1 MRSYNYINSL
11 IKILI
16 LLPLCFNYARGDET
30 STDIIVKLK
39 VESKYEFHN
48 RFGEYL
54 EILQYQIKTNYDKLG
69 KVSSAIHYDGE
80 GNLQSKDIY
89 YYNNVGYL
97 VELSSYGPDGLL
109 LWKNIFAYG
118 DHNKITHEASYNPD
132 GSLAWEDKYKYDK
145 NDHLIEKVSYLI
157 EEENEYVSR
166 TFRYDSQNQ
175 LVKETSFYPDG
186 KRSSDFIYTYDF
198 DGKLVEEKFY
208 DYYKKLTLK
217 DQYKYDR
224 KDNLKE
230 WVLIDKDGKLVNN
243 YQSIAK
249 KLYQYNR
256 NSDVINI
263 ELKDDRG
270 SVVKKEIF
278 QYGKDGRLIESV
290 KFYVKFM
297 FGKVHEIPIEKTTF
311 QYERW

>member
-1 MRSYNYINSL
+1 M

-16 LLPLCFNYARGDET
+16 LLTLSFNYVQGDNT
-30 STDIIVKLK
+30 STNIVVKLT

-54 EILQYQIKTNYDKLG
+54 EILQYQKKINFDKLG
-69 KVSSAIHYDGE
+69 KMSSIVHYDGE
-80 GNLQSKDIY
+80 GNLQRKDIY
-89 YYNNVGYL
+89 YYNNDGFL
-97 VELSSYGPDGLL
+97 VELSSYGPDGMLA
-109 LWKNIFAYG
+109 WKNIFAY
-118 DHNKITHEASYNPD
+118 DKHNKITHEASYDPD
-132 GSLAWEDKYKYDK
+132 GSLVWEDKYKYDK
-145 NDHLIEKVSYLI
+145 NDHLLEKVSYVI
-157 EEENEYVSR
+157 EDKNEYVSQ

-175 LVKETSFYPDG
+175 LVKETSYYPDG
-186 KRSSDFIYTYDF
+186 KRSSDFIYTYNF

-224 KDNLKE
+224 NENLKE
-230 WVLIDKDGKLVNN
+230 WVLIDKDGNLVNN
-243 YQSIAK
+243 YEGIAK
-249 KLYQYNR
+249 KTYQYNR
-256 NSDVINI
+256 KNNIIGI
-263 ELKDDRG
+263 ELKNDHG

-278 QYGKDGRLIESV
+278 QYGKDERLLESV

-297 FGKVHEIPIEKTTF
+297 FGKIHEIPIEKTTF

>member
-1 MRSYNYINSL
+1 MYIYINTL

-16 LLPLCFNYARGDET
+16 LLTLSFNYANGDDT
-30 STDIIVKLK
+30 GTDTAVKII

-54 EILQYQIKTNYDKLG
+54 EILQYQIKTNFDKLG
-69 KVSSAIHYDGE
+69 KVSSIIHYDGE
-80 GNLQSKDIY
+80 GNLQRKDIC
-89 YYNNVGYL
+89 YYNNDGFL

-109 LWKNIFAYG
+109 AWKNIFAFG
-118 DHNKITHEASYNPD
+118 EHNKITHEASYDPD

-145 NDHLIEKVSYLI
+145 SDHLLEKVSYLV
-157 EEENEYVSR
+157 EDKNEYISR
-166 TFRYDSQNQ
+166 TFRYNSQDQ
-175 LVKETSFYPDG
+175 LAKETSYYPDG

-198 DGKLVEEKFY
+198 DGKLLEEKFY

-230 WVLIDKDGKLVNN
+230 WILINKDGKLANN
-243 YQSIAK
+243 YEGIAEK
-249 KLYQYNR
+249 SYQYNR
-256 NSDVINI
+256 KNNI
-263 ELKDDRG
+263 IGIEMKNDQG
-270 SVVKKEIF
+270 NIVKKEIF
-278 QYGKDGRLIESV
+278 QYGKDERLLKSV
-290 KFYVKFM
+290 KFYVKFI
-297 FGKVHEIPIEKTTF
+297 FGKIHEIPIEKTTF

>member
-1 MRSYNYINSL
+1 M

-16 LLPLCFNYARGDET
+16 LLTLFFNYVQGDDT
-30 STDIIVKLK
+30 STNIAVKLI

-48 RFGEYL
+48 RFGGYL
-54 EILQYQIKTNYDKLG
+54 EILQYQKKTNFDKLG
-69 KVSSAIHYDGE
+69 KISSIVHYDGE
-80 GNLQSKDIY
+80 GNLKRKDIY
-89 YYNNVGYL
+89 YYNNDGFL
-97 VELSSYGPDGLL
+97 VELSNYGPDGMLV
-109 LWKNIFAYG
+109 WKNIFKY
-118 DHNKITHEASYNPD
+118 DKHNKKTHEASYDPD

-145 NDHLIEKVSYLI
+145 NDHLLEKVSYLV
-157 EEENEYVSR
+157 EDENEYVSR

-175 LVKETSFYPDG
+175 LVKETSYYPEG
-186 KRSSDFIYTYDF
+186 KRSSDFIYTYNF

-224 KDNLKE
+224 KENLKE
-230 WVLIDKDGKLVNN
+230 WILIDKNGKLVNN
-243 YQSIAK
+243 YEGIAK
-249 KLYQYNR
+249 KTYLYNR
-256 NSDVINI
+256 KNNIIGI
-263 ELKDDRG
+263 ELKNDQG

-278 QYGKDGRLIESV
+278 QYGKDDRLLESV

-297 FGKVHEIPIEKTTF
+297 FGKIHEIPIEKTTF

>member
-69 KVSSAIHYDGE
+69 KVSSVIHYDGE

-243 YQSIAK
+243 YQGIAK

>member
-1 MRSYNYINSL
+1 LYIYINTL

-16 LLPLCFNYARGDET
+16 LLTLSFNYANGDDT
-30 STDIIVKLK
+30 GTDIAVKII

-54 EILQYQIKTNYDKLG
+54 EILQYQIKTNFDKLG
-69 KVSSAIHYDGE
+69 KVSSIIHYDGE
-80 GNLQSKDIY
+80 GNLQRKDIY
-89 YYNNVGYL
+89 YYNNDGFL
-97 VELSSYGPDGLL
+97 VELSSYAPDGMLA
-109 LWKNIFAYG
+109 WKNIFEY
-118 DHNKITHEASYNPD
+118 DKHNKITHEASYDPD
-132 GSLAWEDKYKYDK
+132 GSLAWDDKYKYDK
-145 NDHLIEKVSYLI
+145 NDHLLEKVSYLV
-157 EEENEYVSR
+157 EDENEYVSR

-175 LVKETSFYPDG
+175 LVKETSYYPDG

-224 KDNLKE
+224 NENLKE
-230 WVLIDKDGKLVNN
+230 WILIDKNGKLVNN
-243 YQSIAK
+243 YEGIAK
-249 KLYQYNR
+249 KTYQYNR
-256 NSDVINI
+256 KNNIIGI
-263 ELKDDRG
+263 ELKNDHG

-278 QYGKDGRLIESV
+278 QYGKDERLLQSV

-297 FGKVHEIPIEKTTF
+297 FGKIHEIPIEKTTF

>member
-1 MRSYNYINSL
+1 LRSNIYINTL
-11 IKILI
+11 LKILI
-16 LLPLCFNYARGDET
+16 LLTLSFNYAQGDNT
-30 STDIIVKLK
+30 GSDIPVKLI

-48 RFGEYL
+48 RFGEYI
-54 EILQYQIKTNYDKLG
+54 EIMQYQIKTNFDKLG
-69 KVSSAIHYDGE
+69 KVSSIVHYDGE
-80 GNLQSKDIY
+80 GNLQRKDIY
-89 YYNNVGYL
+89 YYNNDGFL

-109 LWKNIFAYG
+109 AWKNIFAY
-118 DHNKITHEASYNPD
+118 DEHNKITHEASYDPD

-145 NDHLIEKVSYLI
+145 NDHLLEKVSYLV
-157 EEENEYVSR
+157 EEEKEYISR
-166 TFRYDSQNQ
+166 TFRYNSQNQ
-175 LVKETSFYPDG
+175 LAKETSYYPDG
-186 KRSSDFIYTYDF
+186 KRSSDFIYTYAF
-198 DGKLVEEKFY
+198 DGKLIEEKFY

-230 WVLIDKDGKLVNN
+230 WIVIDKDGKLVNN
-243 YQSIAK
+243 YEGIAK
-249 KLYQYNR
+249 KTYQYNR
-256 NSDVINI
+256 KNNIIGI
-263 ELKDDRG
+263 ELKNEQG

-278 QYGKDGRLIESV
+278 QYGKDERLLESV

>member
-1 MRSYNYINSL
+1 MRSYIYPL

-16 LLPLCFNYARGDET
+16 LLILPNIYAQDDDT
-30 STDIIVKLK
+30 STEIEVKLI

-54 EILQYQIKTNYDKLG
+54 EILQYQIKTNFDKLG
-69 KVSSAIHYDGE
+69 KVTSIIYYGGE
-80 GNLQSKDIY
+80 GKLQRKDIY
-89 YYNNVGYL
+89 YYNNDGFP

-109 LWKNIFAYG
+109 AWKNIFTYNE
-118 DHNKITHEASYNPD
+118 HNKITQEASYDPD

-145 NDHLIEKVSYLI
+145 NDHLLEKVSYLV
-157 EEENEYVSR
+157 EDKKEYVSR
-166 TFRYDSQNQ
+166 TFRYNSQNQ
-175 LVKETSFYPDG
+175 LAKETSYYPDG

-198 DGKLVEEKFY
+198 DSKLLEEKFY

-230 WVLIDKDGKLVNN
+230 WILINKDGKLVNN
-243 YQSIAK
+243 YEGIAEK
-249 KLYQYNR
+249 SYQYNR
-256 NSDVINI
+256 KNNI
-263 ELKDDRG
+263 IGIEMKNDQG
-270 SVVKKEIF
+270 NIVKKEIF
-278 QYGKDGRLIESV
+278 QYGKDERLLKSV
-290 KFYVKFM
+290 KFYVKFI
-297 FGKVHEIPIEKTTF
+297 FGKIHEIPIEKTTF